1 LLEEFGC
8 AMVDGDHQSDKSDRT
23 DSRVIARFVDFPNTR
38 IARSLAERLKSGYRC
53 TRLAGPCGGAVLAPL
68 DLFRDCPLDAGGDS
82 MRTGTRWSAAII
94 GIALSVADASLGA
107 HHSFA
112 AEYDEHKTITLKGTL
127 TRVDWVN
134 PHGWLYM
141 DVKGPDGTVVN
152 WAIEAGGPNA
162 LLRRGLRKTD
172 FPAGI
177 EIVVTGFLAKN
188 GSPTANGR
196 TVTLPDGRDFFAGS
210 SGTGAPSDGA
220 ER

>member
-1 LLEEFGC
+1 MR
-8 AMVDGDHQSDKSDRT
+8 ATRSAVMV
-23 DSRVIARFVDFPNTR
+23 
-38 IARSLAERLKSGYRC
+38 
-53 TRLAGPCGGAVLAPL
+53 
-68 DLFRDCPLDAGGDS
+68 
-82 MRTGTRWSAAII
+82 
-94 GIALSVADASLGA
+94 GIALCVASAPLRA

-112 AEYDEHKTITLKGTL
+112 AEYDEHKTVTLKGTL
-127 TRVDWVN
+127 TRLDWVN
-134 PHGWLYM
+134 PHGWLYI
-141 DVKGPDGTVVN
+141 DVKGPDGKVVN
-152 WAIEAGGPNA
+152 WAIEAGAPNA

-210 SGTGAPSDGA
+210 SGTGAPNDGA